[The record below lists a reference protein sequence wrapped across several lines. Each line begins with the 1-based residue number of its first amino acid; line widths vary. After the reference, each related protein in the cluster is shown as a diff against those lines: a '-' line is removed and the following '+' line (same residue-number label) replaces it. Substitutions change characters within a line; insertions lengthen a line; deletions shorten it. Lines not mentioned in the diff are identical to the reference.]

1 MLKSAQFLLL
11 GFVCVVHAV
20 FAADDVVINEIYY
33 NPLDDADSEFVEI
46 YNPTLRTIDLSEYTF
61 TDGIFYSFPANAK
74 LRAGGYAVIVRFT
87 NSEAWSGKTY
97 DIYGPFIDE
106 LNDKGELIRLRFSD
120 GRVVDEV
127 EYDDYLPWPTGADG
141 YGSSLERI
149 SPDLPSNDYHSWRSS
164 LKVSRSYRQSGGSP
178 GARNSVVNV
187 SPKPM
192 ISEWEIT
199 PEFPISNDDVHLQVT
214 LDGAD
219 LIQTVKLRYETV
231 KGTTVSSVKTT
242 VMSHEETDGDLVVYG
257 AMLAAQSSQTLVR
270 WVAEITLKNN
280 DQVTVPHSA
289 EVRPFNSYFVYDRD
303 IPSLLPVLWFYL
315 RPKTYLTP
323 SAKIVSGVVIKE
335 DSEEFARVYDGAR
348 VEASRNGHKVRFLKH
363 EEYHGNRT
371 LNMLPESP
379 PVGTTSG
386 PQTPHVEQLSY
397 EIFEDFGVMV
407 PHGYWFRVITGTRH
421 TQQVL
426 IQQNNEKFLEINGR
440 DSTGNIYKIA
450 YNEPGGYKKMTNT
463 LEDDSDYRKLLNNI
477 GTGSEAQRKAAVY
490 RYLDVE
496 KVMGYEVAGVLM
508 SNWDGFFNNMFL
520 YHDPMMDQWECIPWD
535 LDKTFGY
542 ASASAKMFA
551 EMPVDFPLDGKA
563 AQSSRAPGPISRPF
577 HRIGELHEDYKLR
590 LRQGLNGL
598 FSQER
603 IGAMIDDVEEFLLE
617 DLELQQDYTNR
628 SVSTRKNQIIESYN
642 TMRTFLRL
650 RHQYLDGVLPVLV
663 NDWQLY

>member
-1 MLKSAQFLLL
+1 MLKRRQFYLLVMF
-11 GFVCVVHAV
+11 GMIHSV

-33 NPLDDADSEFVEI
+33 NPFDDADSEFVEI
-46 YNPTLRTIDLSEYTF
+46 YNPTSRTIDLSACSF
-61 TDGIFYSFPANAK
+61 TDGVYYSFPEGAK
-74 LRAGGYAVIVRFT
+74 LTAGGYAVIVRFT
-87 NSEAWSGKTY
+87 NAQAWSGKTY

-106 LNDKGELIRLRFSD
+106 LDDKGELIRLRSRD
-120 GRVVDEV
+120 GRVIDEV
-127 EYDDYLPWPTGADG
+127 EYDDYVPWPTGADG

-149 SPDLPSNDYHSWRSS
+149 SPDLPSSDYHSWRAS
-164 LKVSRSYRQSGGSP
+164 LSVARHIRQAGGSP
-178 GARNSVVNV
+178 GAKNSVFDVA
-187 SPKPM
+187 PKPM
-192 ISEWEIT
+192 ISEWRIT
-199 PEFPISNDDVHLQVT
+199 PEFPTSSDEVYLQVV

-219 LIQTVKLRYETV
+219 LIQNVILRYETV
-231 KGTTVSSVKTT
+231 KGTAVSSVMTAT
-242 VMSHEETDGDLVVYG
+242 MSQEETDGELVVYG
-257 AMLAAQSSQTLVR
+257 AALAAQDSQTLVR
-270 WVAEITLKNN
+270 WVAEVTLKNN
-280 DQVTVPHSA
+280 EQVTVPHSA
-289 EVRPFNSYFVYDRD
+289 EARPFNSFFIYDRD

-315 RPKTYLTP
+315 RPQTRLTP
-323 SAKIVSGVVIKE
+323 STQIVSGVVIKE
-335 DSEEFARVYDGAR
+335 DSEEFVRVYDGAR
-348 VEASRNGHKVRFLKH
+348 IEVSRNGHKIRFLKH

-407 PHGYWFRVITGTRH
+407 PHGYWFRVISGTRH

-426 IQQNNEKFLEINGR
+426 IQQTNESFLEINGR

-450 YNEPGGYKKMTNT
+450 YNESGGYKKMTNT
-463 LEDDSDYRKLLNNI
+463 LEDDSDYRQLLDNI
-477 GTGSEAQRKAAVY
+477 GMGSESQRKAAIY

-551 EMPVDFPLDGKA
+551 EMPIDYPLDGRA
-563 AQSSRAPGPISRPF
+563 AQSSRDPGPISRPF
-577 HRIGELHEDYKLR
+577 HRIGELHEEYKLR

-603 IGAMIDDVEEFLLE
+603 IGAMIDEVEDFLLE
-617 DLELQQDYTNR
+617 DLELQEDYTNR
-628 SVSTRKNQIIESYN
+628 SVTTRRNQIIQSYE
-642 TMRTFLRL
+642 TMRTFMRL
-650 RHQYLDGVLPVLV
+650 RHQYLDGVLPVPV
-663 NDWQLY
+663 SDWQLY